1 MVRPTF
7 EEVCEYGEP
16 EVEHFAPLT
25 EDDLLDLHYG
35 TRSVDDGEDDEPSDA
50 ERTVFAD
57 ERRAEDRAVLEA
69 DEAFAA
75 EHDVPAPVAERVSA

>member
-7 EEVCEYGEP
+7 EQVCEYGEP

-35 TRSVDDGEDDEPSDA
+35 TRSTDDDGDEPADDE
-50 ERTVFAD
+50 RTAFTD
-57 ERRAEDRAVLEA
+57 ERRAEDRAALEA
-69 DEAFAA
+69 DEDFAA
-75 EHDVPAPVAERVSA
+75 EHDAPAPVAERVSA